1 MGRAP
6 EWPHR
11 HGVEKNSR
19 KASKQT
25 EWKSRRGAMR
35 RWACKCAFS
44 FSCWFFAL
52 RAAVLHFADR
62 RAASAGRPS
71 GLSACVFRGAR
82 VSVVRICLFGEKKNK
97 RDCVVAT
104 RLTLGTQA
112 NAPRRFLAPPTS
124 GWLRSFFRVGESI
137 VAGPPSSPSSG
148 VLPSAAGADHGRPTL
163 PLRRESLLFAAFSRL
178 SWRAARPF
186 ASAVSR
192 PAVTGAHSGEA
203 HVTPD
208 GAPARGG
215 GHKRFS
221 EEFEYLL
228 Q

>member
-11 HGVEKNSR
+11 HGVEKNSW
-19 KASKQT
+19 KASKET

-112 NAPRRFLAPPTS
+112 KRASQVPRAPD
-124 GWLRSFFRVGESI
+124 FRV
-137 VAGPPSSPSSG
+137 
-148 VLPSAAGADHGRPTL
+148 AAQL
-163 PLRRESLLFAAFSRL
+163 LQSRREHRSGPAVVAVLGRT
-178 SWRAARPF
+178 
-186 ASAVSR
+186 AVSGGCR
-192 PAVTGAHSGEA
+192 PRTANAAATSRVFALRCLLATLLEGGAALRQRREP
-203 HVTPD
+203 T
-208 GAPARGG
+208 RGHG
-215 GHKRFS
+215 CALR
-221 EEFEYLL
+221 
-228 Q
+228 